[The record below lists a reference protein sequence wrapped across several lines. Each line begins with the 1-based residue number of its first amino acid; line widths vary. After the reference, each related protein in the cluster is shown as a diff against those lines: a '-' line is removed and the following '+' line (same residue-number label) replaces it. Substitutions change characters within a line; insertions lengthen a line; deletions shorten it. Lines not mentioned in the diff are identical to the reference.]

1 MPVFQA
7 GRRVHH
13 GANEMFD
20 LVADVERYPAFVPL
34 CERHVIR
41 SRQTCAEVEVLM
53 TDMTVAYKIFRETF
67 RSRVTLDRANGRIVV
82 ASVDGPLRELQTRWT
97 FQARGDGSCDVGFYL
112 SYELASRT
120 LALLMGAVFDA
131 AFSRFVEAF
140 QRRADIVYGRRSRR
154 HGWSQP
160 GSSETRMHSGGGNT
174 PAARRPPLRSTMQ
187 RGRRGLLDVN
197 Q

>member
-1 MPVFQA
+1 MPVFRAKQ
-7 GRRVHH
+7 RVRHS
-13 GANEMFD
+13 ADEMFE

-41 SRQTCAEVEVLM
+41 SRQTYADVEILM

-82 ASVDGPLRELQTRWT
+82 VAVDGPLRALETRWT
-97 FQARGDGSCDVGFYL
+97 FQACGDGSCNVGFYL

-131 AFSRFVEAF
+131 AFGHFVEAF
-140 QRRADIVYGRRSRR
+140 RHRAEVVYRR
-154 HGWSQP
+154 
-160 GSSETRMHSGGGNT
+160 
-174 PAARRPPLRSTMQ
+174 PAAARAETAREQRDRHTHRFGHHQYDRCKTASLRSAMQ
-187 RGRRGLLDVN
+187 HRTRATS
-197 Q
+197 